1 MATNKDIEIHEENG
15 SALVATAITLLTLS
29 WFSVGLRTYTRA
41 VLMKSLQLDDW
52 LMLVAQIIF
61 TISCAFI
68 LEGVQKGIGKH
79 NDAIKDDEAKV
90 QALMWQALATATYIL
105 DMMFIKLSIGV
116 FLLRLCVK
124 RVYVWIIWISLAIIS
139 IWSVVLFFWNLFQCK
154 PVEMQWDFRIKDGNC
169 VSADQIVSA
178 AYAIS
183 VMTVVSDWLY
193 ALLPIPMLWSVK
205 MTKQAKTTVIAIL
218 GLGIFASVATLVR
231 LRFLADLTDT
241 EDILF
246 AGTDAMVW
254 TLIEPGVAIVASSL
268 ATIRPLLRAMRIR
281 GFESTENTYGT
292 GHSAAVRSNANRSK
306 TGILIMPGFGPEDVS
321 LTNMVSQNNTNSLS
335 HPNDIEILPPR
346 HVGDGPTSPGQA
358 SIVKSE
364 ILVIQ
369 GNSSPPSSWQSRN
382 DRSASSS
389 FDQIHDLEAY
399 SQELE
404 RDDMRGRGR

>member
-1 MATNKDIEIHEENG
+1 MATNKHINLSEENG
-15 SALVATAITLLTLS
+15 NVLVATAITLLILS
-29 WFSVGLRTYTRA
+29 WISVGLRTYTRTC
-41 VLMKSLQLDDW
+41 LMQGQQLDDW
-52 LMLVAQIIF
+52 LMLIAQIIF
-61 TISCAFI
+61 TISCSFI
-68 LEGVQKGIGKH
+68 LEGIQKGVGRH
-79 NDAIKDDEAKV
+79 NEAIETEDAEV

-124 RVYVWIIWISLAIIS
+124 KVYNWIIWVSLTIIS
-139 IWSVVLFFWNLFQCK
+139 IWSIVLFFWNLFQCH
-154 PVEMQWDFRIKDGNC
+154 PVEMQWDFRIKEGKC

-205 MTKQAKTTVIAIL
+205 MTKQAKATVIVIL

-241 EDILF
+241 DDILF
-246 AGTDAMVW
+246 AGTDAMAW

-268 ATIRPLLRAMRIR
+268 ATIRPLLRAMKIR
-281 GFESTENTYGT
+281 GFESTDNTYST
-292 GHSAAVRSNANRSK
+292 GHSAGMPSNANRAKSAV
-306 TGILIMPGFGPEDVS
+306 LAMPGFGPDDVS
-321 LTNMVSQNNTNSLS
+321 LNNITHQNKTNGRS
-335 HPNDIEILPPR
+335 HTDDVHILPPR
-346 HVGDGPTSPGQA
+346 NHTEGPFSPGQV

-369 GNSSPPSSWQSRN
+369 GNSSPPSSWRSQTN
-382 DRSASSS
+382 DSPSSS
-389 FDQIHDLEAY
+389 FEQLHNLEAQ
-399 SQELE
+399 SQDIE
-404 RDDMRGRGR
+404 RSRNNMIGR

>member
-1 MATNKDIEIHEENG
+1 MQG
-15 SALVATAITLLTLS
+15 Q
-29 WFSVGLRTYTRA
+29 
-41 VLMKSLQLDDW
+41 QLDDW

-61 TISCAFI
+61 TISCSFI
-68 LEGVQKGIGKH
+68 LEGVQQGLGKH
-79 NDAIKDDEAKV
+79 NDAIETDEAEV

-124 RVYVWIIWISLAIIS
+124 KVYNWIIWVSLTIIS
-139 IWSVVLFFWNLFQCK
+139 IWSIVLFFWNLFQCH
-154 PVEMQWDFRIKDGNC
+154 PVEMQWDFRIKEGKC

-205 MTKQAKTTVIAIL
+205 MTKQAKATVIAIL

-241 EDILF
+241 DDILF
-246 AGTDAMVW
+246 AGTDAMAW

-268 ATIRPLLRAMRIR
+268 ATIRPLLRAMKIR

-292 GHSAAVRSNANRSK
+292 GHSAGMPSNANRAKPSV
-306 TGILIMPGFGPEDVS
+306 LAMPGFGPDDVS
-321 LTNMVSQNNTNSLS
+321 LTNITHQNKTNGRS
-335 HPNDIEILPPR
+335 HPDDVHILPPR
-346 HVGDGPTSPGQA
+346 NLTEGPLSPGQV

-369 GNSSPPSSWQSRN
+369 SNSSPPSSW
-382 DRSASSS
+382 RSQLNGSPSSS
-389 FDQIHDLEAY
+389 FEQIHDLEAQ
-399 SQELE
+399 SQDIE
-404 RDDMRGRGR
+404 RSRNNTSGR